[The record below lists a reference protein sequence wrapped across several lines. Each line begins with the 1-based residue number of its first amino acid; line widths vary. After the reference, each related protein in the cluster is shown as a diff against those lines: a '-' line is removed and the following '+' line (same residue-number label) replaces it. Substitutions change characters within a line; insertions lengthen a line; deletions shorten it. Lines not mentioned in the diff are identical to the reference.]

1 MNAKTQIQ
9 AKTIERTTISISK
22 EILDKTNFAIAELN
36 VLFENYEKTIL
47 TEHQIAIKEQIK
59 KADKKLKVPQKLTMK
74 VFTEAALLHFVKNKF
89 DPRYYQDDSIAT
101 AINRLRNHILGFIV
115 TQENKYIRPFQQD
128 IIALKN
134 EVSLLKKSLELD
146 TQTVEETAL
155 ETQGTLMGLV
165 HILFEMLEIEKAE
178 RPKLENLLQQ
188 KGIEYIE
195 QLNKK

>member
-1 MNAKTQIQ
+1 MGINELKKTKRGDIRISE
-9 AKTIERTTISISK
+9 ATLEKTKI
-22 EILDKTNFAIAELN
+22 AIAELN
-36 VLFENYEKTIL
+36 ILFENYEKTSL
-47 TEHQIAIKEQIK
+47 TEHQIAIKEQIH
-59 KADKKLKVPQKLTMK
+59 KADKKLKVPEKLTLK
-74 VFTEAALLHFVKNKF
+74 VFAEAALLHFVKNKF

-115 TQENKYIRPFQQD
+115 TQENKLIRPFQQD

-134 EVSLLKKSLELD
+134 EINLLKKGLEFD

-165 HILFEMLEIEKAE
+165 HILFEMLEVTQAE

-188 KGIEYIE
+188 KGIEYIRKT
-195 QLNKK
+195 QKS

>member
-1 MNAKTQIQ
+1 MNATSEIQ
-9 AKTIERTTISISK
+9 VKKVERTTLTISK
-22 EILDKTNFAIAELN
+22 DILLKTNIAIAELN
-36 VLFENYEKTIL
+36 QLFENYEKTSL
-47 TEHQIAIKEQIK
+47 TEHQMVVKEQIK
-59 KADKKLKVPQKLTMK
+59 KADKKLKVPQKLTLK
-74 VFTEAALLHFVKNKF
+74 VFTEAALLHFIKNKF
-89 DPRYYQDDSIAT
+89 DPRYYQDDSITT

-134 EVSLLKKSLELD
+134 EVSLLKKSLEVD

-165 HILFEMLEIEKAE
+165 HILFEMLEIEKVK

>member
-1 MNAKTQIQ
+1 MNVK

-22 EILDKTNFAIAELN
+22 EILDKANFAIAELN
-36 VLFENYEKTIL
+36 VLFDNYEKTIL

-59 KADKKLKVPQKLTMK
+59 KADKKLKVPQKLTLK
-74 VFTEAALLHFVKNKF
+74 VFTEAALLHFIKNKF

-101 AINRLRNHILGFIV
+101 AMNRLRNHILGFIV

-134 EVSLLKKSLELD
+134 EVSLLKKSLEVD

-165 HILFEMLEIEKAE
+165 HIMFEMLEIEKVE

>member
-1 MNAKTQIQ
+1 MNVK

-22 EILDKTNFAIAELN
+22 EILDKANFAIAELN

-59 KADKKLKVPQKLTMK
+59 KADKKLKAPQKLTLK
-74 VFTEAALLHFVKNKF
+74 VFTEAALSHFIKSKF

-101 AINRLRNHILGFIV
+101 AMNRLRNHILGFIV

-134 EVSLLKKSLELD
+134 EVSLLKRSLELD

-195 QLNKK
+195 HLNKK

>member
-1 MNAKTQIQ
+1 MGINEQKKAKRGDIRISEATLE
-9 AKTIERTTISISK
+9 KTKI
-22 EILDKTNFAIAELN
+22 AVAELN
-36 VLFENYEKTIL
+36 ILFENYEKTSL
-47 TEHQIAIKEQIK
+47 TEHQITIKGQIK
-59 KADKKLKVPQKLTMK
+59 KADKAIKIPEKLTIK
-74 VFTEAALLHFVKNKF
+74 VFTEAALLHFIKNKF

-128 IIALKN
+128 IIALKS
-134 EVSLLKKSLELD
+134 EVSLLKRSLELD

-165 HILFEMLEIEKAE
+165 HILFEMLEIENAE

>member
-1 MNAKTQIQ
+1 MSINEIKKTKRGDIRISE
-9 AKTIERTTISISK
+9 ATLEKTKIAIS
-22 EILDKTNFAIAELN
+22 ELN
-36 VLFENYEKTIL
+36 ILFENYENTTL
-47 TEHQIAIKEQIK
+47 TEHQMRVKGQIY
-59 KADKKLKVPQKLTMK
+59 KADKTVKTPEKLTLKV
-74 VFTEAALLHFVKNKF
+74 FAEAALLHFVKNKF

-115 TQENKYIRPFQQD
+115 TQENKLIRPFQQD

-134 EVSLLKKSLELD
+134 EMSLLKKGLELD

-195 QLNKK
+195 NLNNK

>member
-1 MNAKTQIQ
+1 MNVKTQIQ
-9 AKTIERTTISISK
+9 AKTIERTTITISK
-22 EILDKTNFAIAELN
+22 EILDKANFAIAELN
-36 VLFENYEKTIL
+36 ILFENYEKAIL
-47 TEHQIAIKEQIK
+47 TEHQIAVKEQIK
-59 KADKKLKVPQKLTMK
+59 KADKKLKVPQKLTLK
-74 VFTEAALLHFVKNKF
+74 VFTEAALLHFIKNKF

-128 IIALKN
+128 IIDLKN
-134 EVSLLKKSLELD
+134 EVSLLKKSFELD

-178 RPKLENLLQQ
+178 RPKLESLLQQ

-195 QLNKK
+195 HLNKK

>member
-1 MNAKTQIQ
+1 MNAKAQIQ

-22 EILDKTNFAIAELN
+22 EILDKANFAIAELN
-36 VLFENYEKTIL
+36 VLFDNYEKTIL

-89 DPRYYQDDSIAT
+89 DPRYYQDDSIST

-134 EVSLLKKSLELD
+134 EVSLLKKSLEVD

-155 ETQGTLMGLV
+155 ETQGTLMGLA
-165 HILFEMLEIEKAE
+165 HIMFEMLEVEKVE

>member
-1 MNAKTQIQ
+1 MNVKTQIPI
-9 AKTIERTTISISK
+9 KTIERTTISISK
-22 EILDKTNFAIAELN
+22 EILEKANFAIAELN
-36 VLFENYEKTIL
+36 VLFDNYEKTIL

-59 KADKKLKVPQKLTMK
+59 KADKKLKVPQKLTLK
-74 VFTEAALLHFVKNKF
+74 VFAEAALLYFIKNKF
-89 DPRYYQDDSIAT
+89 DPRYYLDDSIAT
-101 AINRLRNHILGFIV
+101 AMNRLRNHILGFIV

-134 EVSLLKKSLELD
+134 EVSLLKKSLEIG

-195 QLNKK
+195 HLNKK

>member
-9 AKTIERTTISISK
+9 TKTVERTTISISK
-22 EILDKTNFAIAELN
+22 EILDKANFAIAELN

-195 QLNKK
+195 HLNKK

>member
-22 EILDKTNFAIAELN
+22 EILDKANFAIAELN

-47 TEHQIAIKEQIK
+47 TEQQIAIKEQVK
-59 KADKKLKVPQKLTMK
+59 KADKKLKVPQKLTLK

-128 IIALKN
+128 IIALKS
-134 EVSLLKKSLELD
+134 EVSSLKKSVELD

-165 HILFEMLEIEKAE
+165 HILFEMLEIEEAE

-195 QLNKK
+195 HLNKK

>member
-1 MNAKTQIQ
+1 MNTKTQIQ

-22 EILDKTNFAIAELN
+22 EILDKVNFAMSELN
-36 VLFENYEKTIL
+36 FLFENYEKTIL

>member
-1 MNAKTQIQ
+1 MNAKAQIQ
-9 AKTIERTTISISK
+9 AKTTERTTVSISK
-22 EILDKTNFAIAELN
+22 EILDKANFAIVELN

-47 TEHQIAIKEQIK
+47 TEHQIAIKAQIK
-59 KADKKLKVPQKLTMK
+59 KADKTIKTPKKLTLKV
-74 VFTEAALLHFVKNKF
+74 FAEAALVNFIKNKF

-115 TQENKYIRPFQQD
+115 TQENKLIRPFQQD
-128 IIALKN
+128 IIDLKN

-195 QLNKK
+195 HLNKR

>member
-22 EILDKTNFAIAELN
+22 EILDKANFAIAELN
-36 VLFENYEKTIL
+36 VLFENYEKAIL
-47 TEHQIAIKEQIK
+47 TEHQIAIKEQIR
-59 KADKKLKVPQKLTMK
+59 KANKKLKVPQKLTIK
-74 VFTEAALLHFVKNKF
+74 VFTEAALLHFIKNKF

-165 HILFEMLEIEKAE
+165 HILFEMMEIEKTE
-178 RPKLENLLQQ
+178 RLKLENLLQQ

-195 QLNKK
+195 HLNKK

>member
-1 MNAKTQIQ
+1 MGINEQKKAKRGDIRISE
-9 AKTIERTTISISK
+9 AILEKTKI
-22 EILDKTNFAIAELN
+22 AVAELN

-89 DPRYYQDDSIAT
+89 DPRYYQDDSIST
-101 AINRLRNHILGFIV
+101 AISRLRNHILGFIV

-128 IIALKN
+128 IIALRN

-165 HILFEMLEIEKAE
+165 HILFEMLEIEEAE
-178 RPKLENLLQQ
+178 RPKLESLLQQ

>member
-1 MNAKTQIQ
+1 MNAKAQIQ
-9 AKTIERTTISISK
+9 AKTTERTTVSISK
-22 EILDKTNFAIAELN
+22 EILDKANFTIVELN

-47 TEHQIAIKEQIK
+47 TEHQIAIREQIK

-101 AINRLRNHILGFIV
+101 AMNRLRNHILGFIV

-128 IIALKN
+128 IIALRN

-165 HILFEMLEIEKAE
+165 HILFEMLEIEEAE

-195 QLNKK
+195 HLNKK

>member
-1 MNAKTQIQ
+1 MNVKTQIH

-22 EILDKTNFAIAELN
+22 EILDKANFAIAELN
-36 VLFENYEKTIL
+36 VLFDNYEKTIL

-89 DPRYYQDDSIAT
+89 DPRYYQDDSIST

-165 HILFEMLEIEKAE
+165 HIMFEMLEIEKVVKTQIRELITAK
-178 RPKLENLLQQ
+178 RYR
-188 KGIEYIE
+188 IY
-195 QLNKK
+195 

>member
-1 MNAKTQIQ
+1 MNAKAQIQ

-22 EILDKTNFAIAELN
+22 EILDKTNFAITELN
-36 VLFENYEKTIL
+36 VLFDNYEKTIL

-59 KADKKLKVPQKLTMK
+59 KADKKLKVPQKLTIK
-74 VFTEAALLHFVKNKF
+74 VFTEAALLHFIKNKF
-89 DPRYYQDDSIAT
+89 DPRYYQDDSIST

-134 EVSLLKKSLELD
+134 EVSLLKKSVELD

-195 QLNKK
+195 HLNKK

>member
-1 MNAKTQIQ
+1 MGINELKKTKRGDIRISD
-9 AKTIERTTISISK
+9 ATLEKTKI
-22 EILDKTNFAIAELN
+22 AIAELN
-36 VLFENYEKTIL
+36 NLFENYEKTSL
-47 TEHQIAIKEQIK
+47 TEHQMTVKGQIHKVDKAIKTPE
-59 KADKKLKVPQKLTMK
+59 KLTLK
-74 VFTEAALLHFVKNKF
+74 AFTEAALMHFIKNKF

-115 TQENKYIRPFQQD
+115 TQENKLIRPFQQD

-134 EVSLLKKSLELD
+134 EMNLLKKSIEFD

-155 ETQGTLMGLV
+155 ETQGTLMGFV
-165 HILFEMLEIEKAE
+165 HILFEILQVEMSE

-195 QLNKK
+195 HLNKK

>member
-1 MNAKTQIQ
+1 M
-9 AKTIERTTISISK
+9 
-22 EILDKTNFAIAELN
+22 
-36 VLFENYEKTIL
+36 
-47 TEHQIAIKEQIK
+47 
-59 KADKKLKVPQKLTMK
+59 
-74 VFTEAALLHFVKNKF
+74 
-89 DPRYYQDDSIAT
+89 
-101 AINRLRNHILGFIV
+101 NRLRNHILGFIV
-115 TQENKYIRPFQQD
+115 TQEKKYIRPFQQD

-134 EVSLLKKSLELD
+134 EVSLLKRSLELD

-195 QLNKK
+195 HLNKK

>member
-1 MNAKTQIQ
+1 MDINELKKTKRGDIRISE
-9 AKTIERTTISISK
+9 ATLEKTKI
-22 EILDKTNFAIAELN
+22 AIAELN
-36 VLFENYEKTIL
+36 YLFENYEKTTL
-47 TEHQIAIKEQIK
+47 TEHEIAIKGQIK
-59 KADKKLKVPQKLTMK
+59 KADKAIKTPEKLTLKV
-74 VFTEAALLHFVKNKF
+74 FAEAALLHFVKNKF

-128 IIALKN
+128 IIALKS
-134 EVSLLKKSLELD
+134 EVILLKKSLELD

-165 HILFEMLEIEKAE
+165 HILFEMLEVAQAE

-195 QLNKK
+195 KTNIK

>member
-1 MNAKTQIQ
+1 MNVKPQIQ
-9 AKTIERTTISISK
+9 AKTIERTTITISK
-22 EILDKTNFAIAELN
+22 EILEKANFAIAELN

-59 KADKKLKVPQKLTMK
+59 KADRKLKVPQKLTLK

-134 EVSLLKKSLELD
+134 EVSLLKRSLELD

-165 HILFEMLEIEKAE
+165 HILFEMLEIENAE

-188 KGIEYIE
+188 KGVEYIE

>member
-1 MNAKTQIQ
+1 MNTKAQIQ
-9 AKTIERTTISISK
+9 AKNVERTTISISK
-22 EILDKTNFAIAELN
+22 EILDKANIAIAELN
-36 VLFENYEKTIL
+36 ILFENYEKTIL

-59 KADKKLKVPQKLTMK
+59 KANKKLKVPQKLTLK
-74 VFTEAALLHFVKNKF
+74 VFTEATLLHFIKNKF
-89 DPRYYQDDSIAT
+89 DPRFYQDDSIGT

>member
-22 EILDKTNFAIAELN
+22 EILDKANFAIAELN
-36 VLFENYEKTIL
+36 VLFENYEKAIL

-59 KADKKLKVPQKLTMK
+59 KADKKLKVPQKLTLK
-74 VFTEAALLHFVKNKF
+74 VFTEAALLHFIKNKF

-101 AINRLRNHILGFIV
+101 AMNRLRNHILGFIV
-115 TQENKYIRPFQQD
+115 TQENRYIRPFQQD

>member
-1 MNAKTQIQ
+1 MNVKTQIPI
-9 AKTIERTTISISK
+9 KTIERTTISISK
-22 EILDKTNFAIAELN
+22 EILDKANLAIAELN
-36 VLFENYEKTIL
+36 VLFDNYEKTIL

-59 KADKKLKVPQKLTMK
+59 KADKKLKVPQKLTLK
-74 VFTEAALLHFVKNKF
+74 VFTEAALLHFIKNKF

-101 AINRLRNHILGFIV
+101 AMNRLRNHILGFIV

-134 EVSLLKKSLELD
+134 EISLLKRSLELE

-165 HILFEMLEIEKAE
+165 HILFEMLEIEEAE

-195 QLNKK
+195 HLNKG

>member
-1 MNAKTQIQ
+1 MAKNESKITKRGDIRISE
-9 AKTIERTTISISK
+9 AILEKTKI
-22 EILDKTNFAIAELN
+22 AVAELN
-36 VLFENYEKTIL
+36 ILFENYAKTSL
-47 TEHQIAIKEQIK
+47 TEHQITIKGQIQ
-59 KADKKLKVPQKLTMK
+59 KADKTIKTPEKLTLKV
-74 VFTEAALLHFVKNKF
+74 FAEAALLHFIKNKF

-101 AINRLRNHILGFIV
+101 AMNRLRNHILGFIV

-165 HILFEMLEIEKAE
+165 HILFEMLEIENAE

-195 QLNKK
+195 HLNKK

>member
-1 MNAKTQIQ
+1 MNAKAQIQ
-9 AKTIERTTISISK
+9 AKTTERTTISISK
-22 EILDKTNFAIAELN
+22 EILDKANFAMAELN

-59 KADKKLKVPQKLTMK
+59 KADKKLKVPQKLTLK

-128 IIALKN
+128 IVALKN

-195 QLNKK
+195 HLNKK

>member
-1 MNAKTQIQ
+1 MNAKAQIQ

-22 EILDKTNFAIAELN
+22 EILDKANFAIAELN
-36 VLFENYEKTIL
+36 VLFDNYEKKIL

-74 VFTEAALLHFVKNKF
+74 VFTEAALLHFIKNKF

-128 IIALKN
+128 IITLKN
-134 EVSLLKKSLELD
+134 EVSLLKKSVEFD

-195 QLNKK
+195 NLNKK

>member
-1 MNAKTQIQ
+1 MNVKTQTPVKI
-9 AKTIERTTISISK
+9 IERTTITISK
-22 EILDKTNFAIAELN
+22 EILDKANFAIAELN
-36 VLFENYEKTIL
+36 ILFENYEKTIL

-59 KADKKLKVPQKLTMK
+59 KADKKLKVPQKLTLK
-74 VFTEAALLHFVKNKF
+74 VFTEAALLHFIKNKF

-128 IIALKN
+128 IIALKS
-134 EVSLLKKSLELD
+134 EVSLLKRSLELD

-165 HILFEMLEIEKAE
+165 HILFEMLEIENAE

>member
-9 AKTIERTTISISK
+9 TKTVERTTISISK
-22 EILDKTNFAIAELN
+22 EILDKANFAIAELN

-165 HILFEMLEIEKAE
+165 HILFEMLEIENAE

-195 QLNKK
+195 HLNKK